1 MHSRNVL
8 RAHFALTQVLL
19 SILDPLT
26 SNSSLSL
33 VSLNQHPVFP
43 VIFKS
48 NCCWQ
53 NPLKAGCSPLLTVRV
68 QLLLFQWQVIFEPAL
83 KIFLCLFNTIQVM
96 YEPVVEPLFRCQVI
110 LEPALKSFSNFC
122 SIPFR
127 SCMNLLLNPYSG
139 VRSYMNLF

>member
-1 MHSRNVL
+1 MHSRNAL

-33 VSLNQHPVFP
+33 VPLNQHPVFA

-53 NPLKAGCSPLLTVRV
+53 NPLKVGCNPFPTVKSPTVV
-68 QLLLFQWQVIFEPAL
+68 WHV
-83 KIFLCLFNTIQVM
+83 
-96 YEPVVEPLFRCQVI
+96 
-110 LEPALKSFSNFC
+110 
-122 SIPFR
+122 
-127 SCMNLLLNPYSG
+127 
-139 VRSYMNLF
+139 